1 MFNRKL
7 HSSDGSASPRTRQPL
22 IRHFPFQAQHLVML
36 HIAQLVLWQPKNM
49 MTRLEV
55 NYAVSEKGVGCDV
68 DRDDSWV
75 TRLTEQQGLQDNGL
89 YCGLHRAAMDCTGL
103 Y

>member
-22 IRHFPFQAQHLVML
+22 IRHFPFQTQHLVML

-49 MTRLEV
+49 MTKNRKNKQWKYKET
-55 NYAVSEKGVGCDV
+55 NYPLKILRPKMMIKTMENQTFQ
-68 DRDDSWV
+68 R
-75 TRLTEQQGLQDNGL
+75 
-89 YCGLHRAAMDCTGL
+89 RA
-103 Y
+103 